1 MFLLIYDFNTF
12 IDVMNKK
19 IEDLTRNEIM
29 LQTRLV
35 IAEKL
40 ITNLQSENQTLF
52 TENEKMTTSLNKKVA
67 KQKDESF

>member
-1 MFLLIYDFNTF
+1 MNEEFINTF

-40 ITNLQSENQTLF
+40 ITNLQSENQTLS
-52 TENEKMTTSLNKKVA
+52 TENEKMTTSLNKKVV

>member
-1 MFLLIYDFNTF
+1 MNEEFINTF

-19 IEDLTRNEIM
+19 IEDLNRNEIM

-40 ITNLQSENQTLF
+40 IASLQSENQNLI
-52 TENEKMTTSLNKKVA
+52 TENEKIATSLNKKVA